1 MKEPATKI
9 MKVDEYIEKQKE
21 IKLLRAEL
29 KKEITEELT
38 PKIREELYQEV
49 RHQITLEIE
58 SKYYLVPIK
67 SDQINKDYLI
77 DLTISEACK
86 CFNVTVTEIK
96 SKSRLENIVKARHT
110 IGYVCK
116 TISPTGVSLEYIGQ
130 KLGNKNHATILHGIR
145 VCKNLMET
153 DKLFLL
159 SVESVLKVVNDNVK
173 SL

>member
-58 SKYYLVPIK
+58 SKY
-67 SDQINKDYLI
+67 
-77 DLTISEACK
+77 
-86 CFNVTVTEIK
+86 
-96 SKSRLENIVKARHT
+96 
-110 IGYVCK
+110 
-116 TISPTGVSLEYIGQ
+116 
-130 KLGNKNHATILHGIR
+130 
-145 VCKNLMET
+145 
-153 DKLFLL
+153 
-159 SVESVLKVVNDNVK
+159 
-173 SL
+173 